1 MKAKAI
7 RIEKNG
13 GPEVMRMVEVDVPD
27 PGAGQIRVRNTA
39 IGFNFIDTYHRLGRY
54 PVKLPSGLGTEGA
67 GVVEAVGRGVKDFK
81 PGQHVVYLSGPSSYA
96 EALTLPADMASPVP
110 AGIDDR
116 IAAASYLKG
125 MTAEFLLRRTHKL
138 TKSDTVLLYA
148 AAGGV
153 GLLFLQW
160 ARSIGATVIGVVS
173 TDAKARVAKA
183 NGAAHTIVTSKQDVV
198 KRVKQLTGGRGVD
211 VVYDP
216 IGKDTWT
223 QSLQCLRMFGLMVN
237 FGSASGLIDP
247 VDINKLADP
256 NSPFITRASLNQY
269 GGTKELRRASS
280 RALYGLVRKGAIKV
294 QIGKTYPFTEAG
306 VRQLHTEAEAR
317 ILTGSALI
325 IP

>member
-27 PGAGQIRVRNTA
+27 PGAGEIRVRNTA

-54 PVKLPSGLGTEGA
+54 PVQLPSGLGTEGA
-67 GVVEAVGRGVKDFK
+67 GVVEAVGRGVKDLK
-81 PGQHVVYLSGPSSYA
+81 PGQHVVYLSRPSSYA
-96 EALTLPADMASPVP
+96 ELVTVPADSASVVP
-110 AGIDDR
+110 AGVSDR
-116 IAAASYLKG
+116 VAAASYLKG
-125 MTAEFLLRRTHKL
+125 MTAEFLLRRAHKL
-138 TKSDTVLLYA
+138 KKTDTVLLYA

-153 GLLFLQW
+153 GLIFLQW

-173 TDAKARVAKA
+173 TDAKARVARA
-183 NGAAHTIVTSKQDVV
+183 NGATHTIVTSRQDVV
-198 KRVKQLTGGRGVD
+198 KRVKQITGGRGVD

-216 IGKDTWT
+216 VGKDSWN
-223 QSLQCLRMFGLMVN
+223 QSLQCLRVFGLMVS

-247 VDINKLADP
+247 VDINNLANL

-280 RALYGLVRKGAIKV
+280 RALYGLVRKGTIKV

>member
-13 GPEVMRMVEVDVPD
+13 GPEVMRMVEVEVPD
-27 PGAGQIRVRNTA
+27 PGAGEIHVRNTA

-54 PVKLPSGLGTEGA
+54 PVQLPSGLGTEGA
-67 GVVEAVGRGVKDFK
+67 GVVEAVGRGVRDLKV
-81 PGQHVVYLSGPSSYA
+81 GQHVVYLSRPSSYA
-96 EALTLPADMASPVP
+96 ELVAIPADSASVVP
-110 AGIDDR
+110 AGVSDR

-125 MTAEFLLRRTHKL
+125 MTAEFLLRRTHRLK
-138 TKSDTVLLYA
+138 KGDTVLLYA

-153 GLLFLQW
+153 GLIFLQW

-173 TDAKARVAKA
+173 TDAKARVARA
-183 NGAAHTIVTSKQDVV
+183 NGAAHTIVTSKQNVV
-198 KRVKQLTGGRGVD
+198 KRVRQLTGGKGVD

-216 IGKDTWT
+216 VGKDAWN
-223 QSLQCLRMFGLMVN
+223 QSLQCLRMFGLMVS
-237 FGSASGLIDP
+237 FGSASGLIEP
-247 VDINKLADP
+247 VDINGLANL

-294 QIGKTYPFTEAG
+294 QVGKTYPFTEAG

-317 ILTGSALI
+317 ILTGSALL

>member
-39 IGFNFIDTYHRLGRY
+39 IGFNFIDTYHRKGRY
-54 PVKLPSGLGTEGA
+54 PVQLPSGLGTEGA
-67 GVVEAVGRGVKDFK
+67 GVIEAVGRGVKDLK
-81 PGQHVVYLSGPSSYA
+81 VGQHVVYLSRPSSYA
-96 EALTLPADMASPVP
+96 EALTMPADMASPVP

-116 IAAASYLKG
+116 VAAASYLKG

-138 TKSDTVLLYA
+138 KKGDTVLLYA

-153 GLLFLQW
+153 GLIFLQW
-160 ARSIGATVIGVVS
+160 ARTLGATVIGVVS

-183 NGAAHTIVTSKQDVV
+183 NGATHAIVTSKQDVV
-198 KRVKQLTGGRGVD
+198 KRTKQLTGGRGVD

-216 IGKDTWT
+216 VGKDTWN
-223 QSLQCLRMFGLMVN
+223 QSLQCLRPFGLMVS
-237 FGSASGLIDP
+237 FGSASGLIEP
-247 VDINKLADP
+247 VDINNLANL
-256 NSPFITRASLNQY
+256 NSPFVTRASLNQY
-269 GGTKELRRASS
+269 GATKEQRRASS
-280 RALYGLVRKGAIKV
+280 RQLYGLVRKGAIKV

-306 VRQLHTEAEAR
+306 VRQLHTDAEAR
-317 ILTGSALI
+317 TMTGSAVLL
-325 IP
+325 P